1 MFLSRSTWAYQR
13 VIFQSDWTV
22 WSILRK
28 LLFGI
33 INKHIC
39 NIIQYYIFAVC
50 MYCVSSENTVTQSL
64 SETHDQ
70 SRIPVYMYTCTWQTG
85 IGFPARWCTIAVNVH
100 VVKVFPL
107 FQTYIF
113 KSSGNSVFSLMG
125 RSGTPPL
132 PRKSNFLNLHHEI
145 TKRYASDPWQA

>member
-1 MFLSRSTWAYQR
+1 MTCCVYVEIKKMSYSYLFVSLRSTWADQR

-50 MYCVSSENTVTQSL
+50 MYYVSSENTVTQSL

-85 IGFPARWCTIAVNVH
+85 IGFPARRCSIAVNVY

-113 KSSGNSVFSLMG
+113 KSSGNSVFSLEG
-125 RSGTPPL
+125 RSGTPP
-132 PRKSNFLNLHHEI
+132 PSPENQN
-145 TKRYASDPWQA
+145 S